1 MFIAHLG
8 QTEYLEPK
16 NGAGETGGCPVGGS
30 AGEIPNR
37 TRINRIDLLEAIG
50 IGLAS
55 VRAESSVD
63 AEAETA
69 QIDAAHS

>member
-16 NGAGETGGCPVGGS
+16 NGAGETGRCPVGDP

-37 TRINRIDLLEAIG
+37 TKINRIDLLEAFG